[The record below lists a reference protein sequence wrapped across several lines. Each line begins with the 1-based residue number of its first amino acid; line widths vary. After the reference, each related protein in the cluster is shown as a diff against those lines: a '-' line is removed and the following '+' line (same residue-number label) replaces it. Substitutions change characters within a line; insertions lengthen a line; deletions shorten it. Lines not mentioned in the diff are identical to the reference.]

1 MQVSLR
7 CDARSIGAPA
17 PALERYPGRVSTPP
31 YELRRARP
39 DDAAFLAW
47 VVLAATR
54 SHCPRGFFDL
64 LVPESEAERLAL
76 IEELVL
82 QEKPSWWHW
91 SLFWIATRAGDPAA
105 ALAGFDPTRIASAHL
120 SVPEALAARDVRG
133 ERLAA
138 GFARCAPLI
147 ACFHDAAP
155 GAWIVESVATRPE
168 ARGAGLAG
176 ALLDHVLEEGRA
188 GGYALAQLTILIGNA
203 PAQRVYE
210 SRGFRIGA
218 EKRSAAFETA
228 IGAPGLAQ
236 MNCQL

>member
-1 MQVSLR
+1 VSP
-7 CDARSIGAPA
+7 SPH
-17 PALERYPGRVSTPP
+17 
-31 YELRRARP
+31 ELRRARP
-39 DDAAFLAW
+39 DDAGFLAW

-64 LVPESEAERLAL
+64 LVPESDSERLGL

-82 QEKPSWWHW
+82 QEKPSWWHC
-91 SLFWIATRAGDPAA
+91 SLFWIATRAGEPAA
-105 ALAGFDPTRIASAHL
+105 ALSGFDPTRIASAHL
-120 SVPEALAARDVRG
+120 AVPEALAARGIGG

-138 GFARCAPLI
+138 GFARCAPLV

-176 ALLDHVLEEGRA
+176 ALLDRVLEEGREA
-188 GGYALAQLTILIGNA
+188 GYALSQLTIFIGNT

-218 EKRSAAFETA
+218 EKRSAAFEAA

-236 MNCQL
+236 MNCSLS

>member
-1 MQVSLR
+1 MSR
-7 CDARSIGAPA
+7 
-17 PALERYPGRVSTPP
+17 PAL
-31 YELRRARP
+31 ELRRARP
-39 DDAAFLAW
+39 DDAGFLAW

-64 LVPESEAERLAL
+64 LVPESDSERLAL

-91 SLFWIATRAGDPAA
+91 SLFWIAARAGEPAA
-105 ALAGFDPTRIASAHL
+105 ALAGFDPTRITSANL
-120 SVPEALAARDVRG
+120 AVPEALATRG
-133 ERLAA
+133 IGGARLAA
-138 GFARCAPLI
+138 AFARCAPI
-147 ACFHDAAP
+147 VGCFHDATP

-176 ALLDHVLEEGRA
+176 ALLDHGLAEGRER
-188 GGYALAQLTILIGNA
+188 GHALAQLTILIGNT

-210 SRGFRIGA
+210 SRGFRIAA
-218 EKRSAAFETA
+218 EKRSAGFEAA

-236 MNCQL
+236 MNCRL